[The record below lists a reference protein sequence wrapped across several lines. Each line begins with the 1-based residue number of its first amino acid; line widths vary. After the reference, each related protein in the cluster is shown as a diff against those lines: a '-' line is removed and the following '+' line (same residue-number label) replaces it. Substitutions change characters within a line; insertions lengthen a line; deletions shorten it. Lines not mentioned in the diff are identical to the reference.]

1 MIGEHIPVDPD
12 VVQPAPEE
20 GKISAAERLVEARRA
35 YARHITTLAR
45 VSSETQ
51 CGSQILAA
59 FETVPREDFVGPP
72 PWLFVSPEGRFEGNC
87 IDPAELYQDSLV
99 VLNAGKGLNNGQ
111 PSLHAMCLN
120 ALAPQKGEHAVHV
133 GAGSGYYTAILAM
146 LVGETGH
153 VDAYEIEP
161 ELARLATASLAGF
174 THVEV
179 HERSGAEAPLPDCDV
194 LYVSAAAA
202 EPLAVWLNALRCGGR
217 LLFPLEPQGE
227 PGEMLLVARQA
238 DEAYSAR
245 FLCGV
250 QFVACIGAQAPDA
263 INALQEAFR
272 RGTWGAVRSLY
283 RNDEPDETCWC
294 AGRGWWLSTR

>member
-1 MIGEHIPVDPD
+1 MRGELFPVEPD
-12 VVQPAPEE
+12 GVKSMPEE
-20 GKISAAERLVEARRA
+20 RKTSEARRLVEARRSF
-35 YARHITTLAR
+35 ARRITAIAGICQE
-45 VSSETQ
+45 SE
-51 CGSQILAA
+51 GGREILAA
-59 FETVPREDFVGPP
+59 FETVPREDFVGRP
-72 PWLFVSPEGRFEGNC
+72 PWLIVSPEGRFEGTC
-87 IDPAELYQDSLV
+87 DDPVALYHDALV

-111 PSLHAMCLN
+111 PSLHASCLN

-133 GAGSGYYTAILAM
+133 GAGTGYYTAILSM

-153 VDAYEIEP
+153 VDASEIEP
-161 ELARLATASLAGF
+161 ELARLAAANLAGMA
-174 THVEV
+174 HVEV

-217 LLFPLEPQGE
+217 LLLPLEPGGE
-227 PGEMLLVARQA
+227 SGEMLLLTRQS
-238 DEAYSAR
+238 EQIYSAR

-250 QFVACIGAQAPDA
+250 QFVACIGAQDPDA
-263 INALQEAFR
+263 AKALESAFK
-272 RGTWGAVRSLY
+272 RGNWGAVRSLH